1 MTHQGSF
8 VESTKDKFEFARI
21 NINVTYGIY
30 ARNISLIVETVIYF
44 DSVFFNFQPPISYWT
59 EFGGKSKKWNKII
72 DSLVNQVPR
81 PLELR

>member
-1 MTHQGSF
+1 MTHQGGF

-44 DSVFFNFQPPISYWT
+44 DSVFSISNPQLAI
-59 EFGGKSKKWNKII
+59 GPSLGVSPKSGIK
-72 DSLVNQVPR
+72 
-81 PLELR
+81 